1 MSTLVSERV
10 SLIRP
15 KQSGLLPHV
24 RHQKKTRVR
33 FVPNKNSG
41 ASVIR
46 VRTLEGT
53 RTMPAGIPLD
63 GRGIRYGDQERAD
76 GGFEDFQYI
85 EFEFECEDGMSCA
98 SFIRSFRS
106 FPAPCLEHSSITMTI
121 HFYQHTFGTRTGRRL
136 ISTPVGIT
144 KRTDATE
151 FIAHFKE
158 YVDGWRQ
165 RCGPVCRP
173 VHSFRELQRSRRISV
188 SSRTKFQI
196 G

>member
-1 MSTLVSERV
+1 M
-10 SLIRP
+10 
-15 KQSGLLPHV
+15 
-24 RHQKKTRVR
+24 
-33 FVPNKNSG
+33 
-41 ASVIR
+41 
-46 VRTLEGT
+46 RTLECT

-98 SFIRSFRS
+98 SFFRS
-106 FPAPCLEHSSITMTI
+106 FVPSIPSLHHALNTRALLTMTI

-136 ISTPVGIT
+136 ISTPVGTT

-165 RCGPVCRP
+165 RCVPVCVP

-188 SSRTKFQI
+188 SSRTKFQN